1 MNQQLSRSR
10 VLANYGACPSEIE
23 EILNYNCN
31 VFDATHLKDFLRF
44 SLPDEDH
51 LPIWRKSLTTAT
63 VTGIFEALKPIL
75 VQLQFPIQK
84 GISQTE
90 IYRAVTLKGQATAN
104 MEQVQGL
111 QLQYPEKLQ
120 LKIHSSLAGSI
131 PVLLPETRADFVSLV
146 QALTKKNEPESIPDS
161 MGACM
166 VANYNNWG
174 RINQYRH
181 QLSLNNDG
189 NCSET
194 DWQSEFRR
202 LIPQKKLY
210 QDCFIILS
218 NGFYSGVTAQ
228 EMNLSEAEWRRFSLT
243 IRLEH
248 ECTHYFTYRVLG
260 SMRNN
265 LLDELIADY
274 QGIVSAIGKYRADW
288 FLRFMGLESFPHYR
302 KGGRFQNY
310 QSKPLHLDAVIKDTP
325 SDIASAASLST
336 GAFNILQQLVKVA
349 AENLEYFD
357 RHYVRSQQRNKV
369 LLALTCFTLEELASA
384 NAPELILKA
393 LERLQEDIC
402 V

>member
-10 VLANYGACPSEIE
+10 VLADFGACPSEIE
-23 EILNYNCN
+23 ELLAYNRN
-31 VFDATHLKDFLRF
+31 VFDVTNLKDFLRL

-51 LPIWRKSLTTAT
+51 LPIWRKSLTTAAA
-63 VTGIFEALKPIL
+63 TGVFEALKSIL

-84 GISQTE
+84 GISQTQV
-90 IYRAVTLKGQATAN
+90 YRAVTLKGQ
-104 MEQVQGL
+104 EKEDIQQGQGL
-111 QLQYPEKLQ
+111 RLQYPEKLQ

-131 PVLLPETRADFVSLV
+131 PVLLPGSRVDFVSLV

-181 QLSLNNDG
+181 QWSLNNDG
-189 NCSET
+189 NCSEI

-202 LIPQKKLY
+202 LIPQKQLY
-210 QDCFIILS
+210 QDRFIILS
-218 NGFYSGVTAQ
+218 DGFYSDVPPQ
-228 EMNLSEAEWRRFSLT
+228 EMNLSESEWRHLSLT

-248 ECTHYFTYRVLG
+248 ECTHYFTHRVLG

-274 QGIVSAIGKYRADW
+274 QGIVSAVGNYRADW
-288 FLRFMGLESFPHYR
+288 FLRFMGLESFPDYR
-302 KGGRFQNY
+302 RGGRFENY
-310 QSKPLHLDAVIKDTP
+310 HDQSI
-325 SDIASAASLST
+325 LST
-336 GAFNILQQLVKVA
+336 GAFKILQQLVKVA
-349 AENLEYFD
+349 AENLECFD
-357 RHYVRSQQRNKV
+357 RNYVKSQQRHKV
-369 LLALTCFTLEELASA
+369 LPALTCFTLEELASP
-384 NAPELILKA
+384 NAPERILKS
-393 LERLQEDIC
+393 LERLQEDIH